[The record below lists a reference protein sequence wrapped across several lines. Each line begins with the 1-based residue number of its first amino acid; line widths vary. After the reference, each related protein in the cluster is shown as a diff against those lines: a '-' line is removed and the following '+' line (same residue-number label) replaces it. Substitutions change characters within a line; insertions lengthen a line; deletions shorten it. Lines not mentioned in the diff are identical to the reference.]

1 MVTFRNLQTTS
12 ILREDP
18 LSQDTPEDA
27 PKKFVFD
34 VSSLGPKDRN
44 TYDHLS
50 PEEKLEYEDNT
61 RKLDEHMNSPKV
73 QSELTAEA
81 STAAFE
87 VSQEIDPED
96 FKTPYVKVGFM
107 AMGEEDEQ
115 GTGEDEDFEG
125 DDISS
130 TAHGE
135 LEQHREMREYAR
147 IAAWEMPLL
156 SSEYIRTRACV
167 IHDTADLI
175 FIEFAQTFRQPGL
188 EAPLRFRYTTYMGE
202 THPAQN
208 KIVLEFCTSDL
219 PGLENE
225 QRIKFIKL
233 VGPRY
238 NPQTDIVKMSC
249 EMFQTQDENKTYLRD
264 LVRSLISEAQDSS
277 DTFKDVPLDFRHH
290 KFKRPL
296 KFPESWK
303 MTPERKENLESE
315 REKNLIAE
323 QGKQLKGEVVNGVV
337 AIEKWVHLVLSSQRE
352 PNSVFF
358 DKRKGPPPPRFPNP
372 PKQPAKVRW
381 YDGVESRS
389 RRSAGVLWENRTA
402 SNEIIFYVPEG

>member
-1 MVTFRNLQTTS
+1 MVTFRNLQTTT
-12 ILREDP
+12 ILREDSP
-18 LSQDTPEDA
+18 SQDTPEDA

-50 PEEKLEYEDNT
+50 PEEKLEYEENT
-61 RKLDEHMNSPKV
+61 RKLDEHMNSPRV

-96 FKTPYVKVGFM
+96 FKTPYIKTGFM

-167 IHDTADLI
+167 
-175 FIEFAQTFRQPGL
+175 
-188 EAPLRFRYTTYMGE
+188 
-202 THPAQN
+202 
-208 KIVLEFCTSDL
+208 
-219 PGLENE
+219 
-225 QRIKFIKL
+225 
-233 VGPRY
+233 
-238 NPQTDIVKMSC
+238 
-249 EMFQTQDENKTYLRD
+249 
-264 LVRSLISEAQDSS
+264 DS
-277 DTFKDVPLDFRHH
+277 
-290 KFKRPL
+290 
-296 KFPESWK
+296 
-303 MTPERKENLESE
+303 
-315 REKNLIAE
+315 
-323 QGKQLKGEVVNGVV
+323 
-337 AIEKWVHLVLSSQRE
+337 
-352 PNSVFF
+352 
-358 DKRKGPPPPRFPNP
+358 
-372 PKQPAKVRW
+372 
-381 YDGVESRS
+381 
-389 RRSAGVLWENRTA
+389 
-402 SNEIIFYVPEG
+402 